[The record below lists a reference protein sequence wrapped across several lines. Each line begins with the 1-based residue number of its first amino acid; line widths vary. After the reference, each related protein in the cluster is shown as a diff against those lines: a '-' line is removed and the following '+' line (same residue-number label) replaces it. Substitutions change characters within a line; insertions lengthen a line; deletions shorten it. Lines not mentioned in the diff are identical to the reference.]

1 MFGSPIDC
9 YVFTTAIA
17 AVHVH
22 CIPVIREITPTA
34 ATEQFHELIAVYFAW
49 WEVLVGVFPGLP
61 FELERVD
68 QELVCHSM
76 WTKCLLS
83 IFEVDISG

>member
-22 CIPVIREITPTA
+22 RITVIREITPTT
-34 ATEQFHELIAVYFAW
+34 ATEQFHELVAMNFARR
-49 WEVLVGVFPGLP
+49 EVLVGVFSGLT
-61 FELERVD
+61 FELKGVN
-68 QELVCHSM
+68 QELVCHAVRAV
-76 WTKCLLS
+76 CLPC
-83 IFEVDISG
+83 IFEVDVVG

>member
-22 CIPVIREITPTA
+22 CIPVIREITPAA
-34 ATEQFHELIAVYFAW
+34 ATEQFHELIALYFTRR
-49 WEVLVGVFPGLP
+49 EVLVRVFPGLP
-61 FELERVD
+61 FELKGVD
-68 QELVCHSM
+68 QELVCYA
-76 WTKCLLS
+76 
-83 IFEVDISG
+83 V